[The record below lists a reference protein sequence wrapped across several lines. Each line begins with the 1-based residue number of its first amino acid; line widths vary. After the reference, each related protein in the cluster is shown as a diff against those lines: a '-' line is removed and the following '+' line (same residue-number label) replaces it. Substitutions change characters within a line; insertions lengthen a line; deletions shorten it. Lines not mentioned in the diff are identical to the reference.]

1 MNYEDIKNGKL
12 LEQQMIRFKTDVIDQ
27 MTPEGSNTY
36 IVGGVCRDILNGG
49 EIHDIDIVTDH
60 KDDLIQN
67 LWEYCVKN
75 GLQPSIH
82 EMKRATIFKMDLPK
96 QCQKSGDYQKR
107 IDIEVSDYK
116 PKEEIEGGDRD
127 FTINAIYWP
136 CGKGCDNSIPK
147 LSFMYPTKPTSTTF
161 LATNKVLTPVN
172 DDCFTS
178 NPVRIFRAAD
188 MISRPDPYLPYRP
201 SAACYSMAEQSM
213 DQIRKDV
220 MIDGRDISGITEACL
235 QILHKIFHD
244 LAVGYRSWK
253 DVRNTLCFLTDVG
266 GWFLIHSDIY
276 YMSFCR
282 HKSSWHNDT
291 VWQHTLQVLDGLE
304 RIRREGGIWFADQ
317 NEDCLEALY
326 WAALLH
332 DIGKVSTITFD
343 PDGTTHFYEHHTKGA
358 EIVKE
363 IMRMAPLAVDVKRL
377 IVKLVLHHMD
387 TKMLHD
393 DEIKPKDYYIIRR
406 LMHDMGDESTID
418 LWIMLNSADCWAS
431 ERTNKDFPGQK
442 NVSDALWNIMIEHD
456 KNPDKEPDW
465 FRYKAPISGDEILLE
480 LQCDP
485 CLVGEYLKQI
495 SDVAMKHPE
504 DMMTKEQCIHYI
516 HTLDE
521 KWKETRLRKI
531 KK

>member
-1 MNYEDIKNGKL
+1 MF
-12 LEQQMIRFKTDVIDQ
+12 EQQLVRFKTDVIDQ
-27 MTPEGSNTY
+27 MTPEGSKTY
-36 IVGGVCRDILNGG
+36 IVGGACRDILNGD

-75 GLQPSIH
+75 ELQPSIH
-82 EMKRATIFKMDLPK
+82 EMKRATIFKMDLPVRY
-96 QCQKSGDYQKR
+96 QKSEYDDQKR

-116 PKEEIEGGDRD
+116 PKEEIEGGNRD
-127 FTINAIYWP
+127 FTVNAIHWP
-136 CGKGCDNSIPK
+136 CGKGCDNVIPK
-147 LSFMYPTKPTSTTF
+147 LSFMHPTKSTGTTF
-161 LATNKVLTPVN
+161 LATDKVLTPVN

-188 MISRPDPYLPYRP
+188 MISRPNPYRP
-201 SAACYSMAEQSM
+201 SAVCYLIARRSM
-213 DQIRKDV
+213 DWVRKDV
-220 MIDGRDISGITEACL
+220 MDGKDISGITEACM

-244 LAVGYRSWK
+244 LAVGYRSWN
-253 DVRNTLCFLTDVG
+253 DVRNALCFLTDVD
-266 GWFLIHSDIY
+266 GWYLIHEDMY
-276 YMSFCR
+276 WMSRC
-282 HKSSWHNDT
+282 HHQSSWHKDT

-304 RIRREGGIWFADQ
+304 RIRRENCIWFIDQ
-317 NEDCLEALY
+317 TEDHLEALY

-358 EIVKE
+358 DIVKE
-363 IMRMAPLAVDVKRL
+363 LMKMAPLTADVKRL

-393 DEIKPKDYYIIRR
+393 DEIKPKKYYIVRR
-406 LMHDMGDESTID
+406 LMYDMGDETTMD

-431 ERTNKDFPGQK
+431 ERANKDFPGQK
-442 NVSDALWNIMIEHD
+442 NVSDVLWKIMMEHSD
-456 KNPDKEPDW
+456 HPDKEPDW
-465 FRYKAPISGDEILLE
+465 FRYKTPISGEEILLE

-485 CLVGEYLKQI
+485 RLVGQYLKQI
-495 SDVAMKHPE
+495 SDVAMKRPE

-516 HTLDE
+516 HTLGKE
-521 KWKETRLRKI
+521 WKEARLDEI
-531 KK
+531 KNKHNI